1 MRHQIHARF
10 ERARNRIPG
19 IRYSITGTAIAAVAL
34 QHCCCSADVVVLQA
48 RAGMYGHFYV
58 SVFFSIK
65 KLKKKC
71 PFCFV
76 FFAEICS
83 SPCFAV
89 GSCSAAHRRT
99 PKICTYRK
107 NCRRFCIFYTREA
120 IHQEPNT
127 RSTRSCCFIDKP
139 TLALL
144 CREGGLRSVQP
155 LCVSASMAVAA
166 TATVGGRGAP
176 IERSVAAWKMQA
188 LSRRRGGRNE
198 IATNNRHDG
207 GGGGGGDAF
216 RTAQKPTPSGLCV
229 VVDDDP
235 PAITTNQGGGRARRA
250 RRARRGSSRSSSSS
264 TGVMQQKQRL
274 EQQQQ
279 QPTTQCDPSATALV
293 VVVVGAGGDIKIEV
307 RVQRYMYPRRVSDR
321 GFCTSVLLHIDSTT
335 SYVSAYRV
343 FYY

>member
-19 IRYSITGTAIAAVAL
+19 TRYSITGTAIAAVAL

-107 NCRRFCIFYTREA
+107 NCRRFCIFYTTEA

-155 LCVSASMAVAA
+155 LCISASMAVAA

-198 IATNNRHDG
+198 IATNNRHD

-293 VVVVGAGGDIKIEV
+293 VVVVGARGDIKIEV

-321 GFCTSVLLHIDSTT
+321 GFCT
-335 SYVSAYRV
+335 
-343 FYY
+343 